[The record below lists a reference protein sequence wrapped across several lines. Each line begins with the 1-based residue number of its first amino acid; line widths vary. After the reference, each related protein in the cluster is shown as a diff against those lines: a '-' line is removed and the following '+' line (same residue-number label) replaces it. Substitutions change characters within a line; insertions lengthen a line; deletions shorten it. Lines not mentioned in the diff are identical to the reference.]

1 MNGGKLIL
9 PNTKDY
15 FSFYGLEEKFL
26 IDPTQLKELFLEKSK
41 LYHPDFYIGD
51 AESQNIAISS
61 SAYNNLAYKTLG
73 ADISR
78 ASYLLSLKTGNE
90 EKSIQLPQAF
100 LMEMMELNELIDEIN
115 DDNRYDIE
123 DQILALKKT
132 ALESIR
138 QYASEEIWTSLQ
150 IEILKWRYLERLENR
165 LNEA

>member
-26 IDPTQLKELFLEKSK
+26 IDPAELKQLFLEKSK
-41 LYHPDFYIGD
+41 LYHPDFYLAD

-78 ASYLLSLKTGNE
+78 ASYLLSLKTSNE

-100 LMEMMELNELIDEIN
+100 LMEMMELNEMIDEIS
-115 DDNRYDIE
+115 DDSRYDIE
-123 DQILALKKT
+123 DQILVLKKT

-165 LNEA
+165 LNEG

>member
-1 MNGGKLIL
+1 MNNGKLIL

-15 FSFYGLEEKFL
+15 FSFYGLEEKFY
-26 IDPTQLKELFLEKSK
+26 IDPTELKNLFLEKSK

-73 ADISR
+73 SDISR
-78 ASYLLSLKTGNE
+78 ASYLLNLKTGQE
-90 EKSIQLPQAF
+90 EKSVQLPQAF
-100 LMEMMELNELIDEIN
+100 LMEMMEMNELIDDIN
-115 DDNRYDIE
+115 DNTRYDIE
-123 DQILALKKT
+123 DQIQALKKT
-132 ALESIR
+132 ALECIR
-138 QYASEEIWTSLQ
+138 QYANEEIWTSLQ